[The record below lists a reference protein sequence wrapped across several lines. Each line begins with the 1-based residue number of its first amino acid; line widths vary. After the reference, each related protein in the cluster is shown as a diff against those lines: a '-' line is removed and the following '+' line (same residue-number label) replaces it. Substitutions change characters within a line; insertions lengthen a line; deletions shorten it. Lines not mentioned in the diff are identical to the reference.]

1 MKVNEINETKNF
13 FNEEEKQTQ
22 IIGKEH
28 SHKVFSWNREKKWVI
43 KERNRKNTSE
53 SKWKIKLFVLDE
65 KRTFRNWM
73 CEHGELAMVQW
84 N

>member
-28 SHKVFSWNREKKWVI
+28 SHKVFSWNRGKEVSDQGEK
-43 KERNRKNTSE
+43 
-53 SKWKIKLFVLDE
+53 
-65 KRTFRNWM
+65 
-73 CEHGELAMVQW
+73 
-84 N
+84 